1 MNKKLIAL
9 AVAGAC
15 AAPTVM
21 AQTANP
27 VTLYGRI
34 YVTVESVEA
43 KGVGNVP
50 QRIRVEDQSSYLGVR
65 GTEDLGG
72 GLKAFYQL
80 ETSFRPDSNNST
92 FANRNSG
99 IGLQGGW
106 GSIMAGRWDMPFKSA
121 TIAIDPYGDL
131 TIGGITGAANDRG
144 NFDIRQQNVIQY
156 WSPNWSGFAVK
167 LAYGVNEGK
176 TATANPEAYGAS
188 LVYSKGPL
196 YLAYAYEEHK
206 NGNGGLTTVTSGY
219 KEDGNALVARYKFG
233 NFSVGGMY
241 QEFKKTGRTK
251 QETFYIPVVW
261 TMGKHD
267 FSLVYTDSQDGG
279 SNEPGAAQPDCQMI
293 AVGWQYNWTRRTFFL
308 AQYAQTDNNAQG
320 TCRGG
325 GLAPSGATG
334 STIPVGSDPEGF
346 SLGLRHVF

>member
-15 AAPTVM
+15 VAPTVM
-21 AQTANP
+21 AQTASP

-34 YVTVESVEA
+34 YVTVEAVDGDTNASP
-43 KGVGNVP
+43 N
-50 QRIRVEDQSSYLGVR
+50 RIRVEDQSSYLGVR

-72 GLKAFYQL
+72 GLEAFFQL
-80 ETSFRPDSNNST
+80 ETGFRPDSNNST

-106 GSIMAGRWDMPFKSA
+106 GSVMAGRWDMPFKSA

-131 TIGGITGAANDRG
+131 TIGGITSAANNRG

-176 TATANPEAYGAS
+176 NATVNPEAYGAS

-196 YLAYAYEEHK
+196 YLAYASEEHK
-206 NGNGGLTTVTSGY
+206 DGNGGLTTTTANY
-219 KEDGNALVARYKFG
+219 KEEGNAI
-233 NFSVGGMY
+233 VGRFQVGPVKIGASY
-241 QEFKKTGRTK
+241 QEFKKTGMTK
-251 QETFYIPVVW
+251 EKTLYIPVTW
-261 TMGKHD
+261 TIGKND
-267 FSLVYTDSQDGG
+267 LSLVYTDSQDGG
-279 SNEPGAAQPDCQMI
+279 ANGAATQPECQVI
-293 AVGWQYNWTRRTFFL
+293 AAGWQYNYTRRTFFL
-308 AQYAQTDNNAQG
+308 AQYAQADNDGGAA
-320 TCRGG
+320 CRIGSFTGG
-325 GLAPSGATG
+325 ANSE
-334 STIPVGSDPEGF
+334 PVGF